1 MSTLKKEYGR
11 HYLVELIDCDPL
23 KIKYVEQ
30 VREVFLRAAH
40 ASEATIVEHFFKQYD
55 PHGVTGII
63 LISESHFS
71 IHTWPEDGFVA
82 MDIFTC
88 GQMNP
93 EKAIDVVR
101 EGFKATMLKKKIIER
116 GY

>member
-1 MSTLKKEYGR
+1 MTVLSKEYGR
-11 HYLVELIDCDPL
+11 HYLIELTGCDPL

-30 VREVFLRAAH
+30 VRDVLLKAAH
-40 ASEATIVEHFFKQYD
+40 ASEATIVEHFFKQYE

-71 IHTWPEDGFVA
+71 IHTWPEDGFA
-82 MDIFTC
+82 ALDILTC
-88 GQMNP
+88 GQMKP

-101 EGFKATMLKKKIIER
+101 EGFQAKHVKKQIITR